1 MCGCNEQKYSYTP
14 GAENVNEKRSSVS
27 SAFDLNNL
35 VVEVTVC
42 GMSSSLIHVTMAPG
56 FTNKRGWVE
65 GEVLNFHRILRYA
78 RR

>member
-1 MCGCNEQKYSYTP
+1 
-14 GAENVNEKRSSVS
+14 VS

-56 FTNKRGWVE
+56 FTNKRGGSKVK
-65 GEVLNFHRILRYA
+65 FSIILHYA